1 MKIAMKMEIRP
12 TEMPAARKKEL
23 PWGPSFAFFLAGPFS
38 LMKARASS
46 TLNLSSVLHWVLDF
60 DFLEPFFPFDGPH
73 TVVTAVAELLL
84 ALLCN

>member
-23 PWGPSFAFFLAGPFS
+23 PWGPSF
-38 LMKARASS
+38 
-46 TLNLSSVLHWVLDF
+46 

-84 ALLCN
+84 ALL